1 MSKTKQKK
9 ILKIKDGLNSTGLHT
24 FRETHRNKT
33 FRAKHNVEIKD
44 YISSIIFKNYAILK
58 QGRTERRHKN
68 WTLDPFYIFLCLC
81 NVMEGQGEIDKTV
94 LVSIFSILHFPQI
107 NHMTKSWRH
116 EIIILLNWAAP
127 TKAPVIFTPR
137 CQERSLDFCHV
148 ISR

>member
-1 MSKTKQKK
+1 M
-9 ILKIKDGLNSTGLHT
+9 
-24 FRETHRNKT
+24 
-33 FRAKHNVEIKD
+33 KH
-44 YISSIIFKNYAILK
+44 
-58 QGRTERRHKN
+58 GTEKRHKN

-81 NVMEGQGEIDKTV
+81 NVMEGEGEIDKTV

-127 TKAPVIFTPR
+127 TSAPVIFTPQ